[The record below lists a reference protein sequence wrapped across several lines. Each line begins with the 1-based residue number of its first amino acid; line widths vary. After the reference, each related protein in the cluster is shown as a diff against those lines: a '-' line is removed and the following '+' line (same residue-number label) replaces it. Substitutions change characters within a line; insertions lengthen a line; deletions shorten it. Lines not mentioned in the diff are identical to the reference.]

1 MNSQQKLQLIQKRQE
16 HLNRIALE
24 KETNMSLIVRQISL
38 LEQILEFL
46 KNHFLQQF
54 DERSALTK
62 PIVDENQET
71 KPIIEETKPI
81 VDERSA
87 FKHSDIFD
95 DLILDS
101 DIHLDS

>member
-38 LEQILEFL
+38 LEQILELL
-46 KNHFLQQF
+46 K
-54 DERSALTK
+54 
-62 PIVDENQET
+62 NQET
-71 KPIIEETKPI
+71 KLI

-95 DLILDS
+95 DLFLDS